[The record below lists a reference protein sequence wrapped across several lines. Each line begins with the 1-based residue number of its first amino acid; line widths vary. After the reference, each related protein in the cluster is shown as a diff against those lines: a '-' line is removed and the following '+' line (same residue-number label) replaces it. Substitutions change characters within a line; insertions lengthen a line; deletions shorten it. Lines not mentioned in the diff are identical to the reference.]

1 MNIRRSIGTDYIGGI
16 GRREHTPPPPEKF
29 RKANFCRLFATEKY
43 FSSKSF
49 RLKHGYNPNIGN
61 LIKQSIIEANRK
73 RNSDDAFTVKG
84 WWHFQ
89 KRQYI
94 AEIRAVSKQISTHTK
109 HIRTVDK

>member
-1 MNIRRSIGTDYIGGI
+1 VIGYIGGT
-16 GRREHTPPPPEKF
+16 GRMEHTPPPSQKF
-29 RKANFCRLFATEKY
+29 RRADFCRLFATEKY

-49 RLKHGYNPNIGN
+49 RLKHGYNPNVGN

-73 RNSDDAFTVKG
+73 RNSDDAFVVKA

-94 AEIRAVSKQISTHTK
+94 AEIWAVSKQISTHTI
-109 HIRTVDK
+109 HDKAVGR